1 MAFKPSFPL
10 PAPRFCED
18 RLREDRLRGN
28 NGMNAVDVIPAQ
40 AGIHG
45 CSDQCS
51 SQTRKPNT
59 YASIGLCLATS
70 LFGLCLAALI
80 FLVTPAPAA
89 ADRAPEPDP
98 IPIEFDLTLGDAIGT
113 ALEHNRDLLNRRL
126 DREVRK
132 FSLDVAEDR
141 YRPRFSVEPFAETDR
156 QDRRAGGGA
165 GASLRVPTGGE
176 LALRWEEA
184 RSDKLDDTWSQT
196 ASFSQPLLKGA
207 WAGIDTAALRQA
219 RIGERIDTLAFRR
232 TVADLVIAVIRAY
245 RALIRA
251 TRRVEIDEASV
262 RRALEQR
269 EATRALIRAGR
280 VAPREAVRSDA
291 AIANRELSLARARN
305 GLDAANYAL
314 IDLLELGSTVRI
326 RPLEALRVERG
337 DAVVEPASRPPPAL
351 EEVLHRRPEF
361 LQAMLRVETAAIE
374 QAVARNRRLPDLTLH
389 VEHTRDDTGRTDS
402 RIRLGAVIPLNDRSP
417 ELERLRADNELRKAR
432 RNLAELRESIGIE
445 VRQVVNDVEVGLRV
459 TELARGARELAEEN
473 LKIERM
479 KFGQGLSS
487 TFEVTASED
496 DLVRA
501 EQAEVDAI
509 IDWLDA
515 LTRLDRVSGRTLE
528 TWGIDPEAVTR

>member
-1 MAFKPSFPL
+1 MPTHRQVVPYHL
-10 PAPRFCED
+10 PALPVRGPSACAGRGQATRTELAQRD
-18 RLREDRLRGN
+18 GTASSGPCLAASLPGPYPTASLRD
-28 NGMNAVDVIPAQ
+28 
-40 AGIHG
+40 
-45 CSDQCS
+45 
-51 SQTRKPNT
+51 
-59 YASIGLCLATS
+59 LCPATS
-70 LFGLCLAALI
+70 LPGLCLAASLFLLI
-80 FLVTPAPAA
+80 PAPAP

-98 IPIEFDLTLGDAIGT
+98 TPIEFELTLEDAIGT

-141 YRPRFSVEPFAETDR
+141 YRPRFNLEPFAETDR

-176 LALRWEEA
+176 FALRWDET
-184 RSDKLDDTWSQT
+184 RSDELDDTWSQT

-207 WAGIDTAALRQA
+207 WTGIDTAALRQA
-219 RIGERIDTLAFRR
+219 RIGERIDTVAFRQ

-245 RALIRA
+245 RAIIRA

-262 RRALEQR
+262 RRALEQQ

-280 VAPREAVRSDA
+280 VAPREAVRSEA

-326 RPLEALRVERG
+326 RPLEALRVERRE
-337 DAVVEPASRPPPAL
+337 AVVEPSSPPPPAL

-389 VEHTRDDTGRTDS
+389 FEHTRDDTGRTDS

-432 RNLAELRESIGIE
+432 RDLVELRESIRVE
-445 VRQVVNDVEVGLRV
+445 LRQAVNDVEVGLRL
-459 TELARGARELAEEN
+459 TELARGARQLAEEN
-473 LKIERM
+473 LEIERM

-487 TFEVTASED
+487 TFEVTTSED

-528 TWGIDPEAVTR
+528 TWGIDPEAVTQ

>member
-1 MAFKPSFPL
+1 MPTHRQVVPYHL
-10 PAPRFCED
+10 PALPV
-18 RLREDRLRGN
+18 RGPSACA
-28 NGMNAVDVIPAQ
+28 GRGQATRTGLAQ
-40 AGIHG
+40 RDGTA
-45 CSDQCS
+45 S
-51 SQTRKPNT
+51 SGP
-59 YASIGLCLATS
+59 
-70 LFGLCLAALI
+70 CLAASLPGPCLAASLFLLI
-80 FLVTPAPAA
+80 PAPAP

-98 IPIEFDLTLGDAIGT
+98 TPIEFELTLEDAIGT
-113 ALEHNRDLLNRRL
+113 ALERNRDLLNRRL

-141 YRPRFSVEPFAETDR
+141 YRPRFNLESFAETDR

-176 LALRWEEA
+176 FALRWDET
-184 RSDKLDDTWSQT
+184 RSDELDDTWSQT

-207 WAGIDTAALRQA
+207 WTGIDTAALRQA
-219 RIGERIDTLAFRR
+219 RIGERIDTVAFRQ

-245 RALIRA
+245 RAIIRA

-262 RRALEQR
+262 RRALEQQ

-280 VAPREAVRSDA
+280 VASREAVRSEA

-305 GLDAANYAL
+305 ALDAANYAL

-326 RPLEALRVERG
+326 RPLEALRVERREV
-337 DAVVEPASRPPPAL
+337 VVEPAL
-351 EEVLHRRPEF
+351 DEVLHRRPEF
-361 LQAMLRVETAAIE
+361 LQAMLRVETATIE
-374 QAVARNRRLPDLTLH
+374 QAVARNRRLPDLTLRF
-389 VEHTRDDTGRTDS
+389 ERTRDHTGRTDS

-417 ELERLRADNELRKAR
+417 ELERLRADNALRKAR
-432 RNLAELRESIGIE
+432 RDLAELRESIGLE
-445 VRQVVNDVEVGLRV
+445 VRQAVNDVEVGLRV

-473 LKIERM
+473 LEIERM

-496 DLVRA
+496 DLVQA

-528 TWGIDPEAVTR
+528 TWGIDPDAVAQ